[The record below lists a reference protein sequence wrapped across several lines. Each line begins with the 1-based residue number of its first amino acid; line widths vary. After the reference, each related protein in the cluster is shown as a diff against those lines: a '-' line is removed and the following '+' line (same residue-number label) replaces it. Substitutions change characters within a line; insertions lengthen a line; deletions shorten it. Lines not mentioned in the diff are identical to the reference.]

1 MELPTKYNPKE
12 IEDKW
17 YSFWE
22 KGGFFHSAPDAAK
35 KPYSIVIPPPNITGV
50 LHMGHALNNILQDI
64 LIRWRRMQGYNTLWM
79 PGTDHAGI
87 ATQNVVERALLKK
100 GLSRAEIGR
109 EKFIEKVWSWKN
121 EYGSE
126 ILKQLRKLGS
136 SCDWERERFT
146 MDAGLSKAVREA
158 FVALYEKGLI
168 YKGKYIINW
177 CPRCHTALSDDEVEH
192 EDHEGHLW
200 YIRYPFRDSPHLF
213 FTIAT
218 TRPETMLGDV
228 AVAVNPNDERYKEM
242 IGEILMLPVVGREI
256 PIIADESVD
265 PAFGT
270 GAVKIT
276 PAHDQNDFDIGKRH
290 KLESILIMNEDGT
303 MAGDVSGYKGMDRFE
318 CREALVE
325 ELKEAKHIIKV
336 EPYSHSVGHCY
347 RCRTV
352 TEPYLSDQWFIRM
365 KPLARAAI
373 EVQDKGCVT
382 FYPERWTKVYLSWLE
397 NVRDWCISRQI
408 WWGHRIPAWHCKGCG
423 ETHIS
428 SEEVEKC
435 AKCGNSEL
443 EQDGDVLDTWFSSA
457 LWPFSTMGWPEK
469 KEELQY
475 YYPTSTLVTDRGII
489 YFWVARMVMMGL
501 ELNGD
506 IPFRNVYIHGTI
518 LDDLG
523 RKMSKSL
530 GNGIDPLLMID
541 QYGADAVRIS
551 LIMLT
556 VEGQDIKLHEN
567 RFEMGRNFI
576 NKVWNAARFVMMNLT
591 FDEPLAVKIEQ
602 EDYEFEDVWILN
614 RLSLVTAACT
624 SALEKYRFNE
634 AIKSLYE
641 FIWNEFCDWYLE
653 IVKPRLYNSADA
665 KSRIVAL
672 KTLTH
677 VLDNILRFLHPFAPF
692 FTEEIWQGVKS
703 LVGKN
708 GLIATES
715 MANES
720 LIISPWPDSNLSI
733 SVQDSVS
740 LSEGVK
746 IHNVTET
753 MLLLQNLIRAIR
765 NIRCNMEIPSKQP
778 LKMLISVPDN
788 EMKDRL
794 DKHHVFLSQMANLEE
809 IDIGINRK
817 KPDSAASEVVEN
829 IQIFVPLKG
838 LINPEAERKKQL
850 DHSKKLQSHLT
861 IVRKKLLN
869 KNFIKNAPLHIVNAE
884 KEKEAELLGQIEK
897 VKDILD
903 DLHKNIL
910 A

>member
-22 KGGFFHSAPDAAK
+22 KGGFFHRVPDTEK
-35 KPYSIVIPPPNITGV
+35 KPYSIVIPPPNVTGV
-50 LHMGHALNNILQDI
+50 LHMGHALNTILQDI
-64 LIRWRRMQGYNTLWM
+64 LIRWRRMQGYNTVWL

-87 ATQNVVERALLKK
+87 ATQNVVERELLKK
-100 GLSRAEIGR
+100 GLNREQIGR
-109 EKFIEKVWSWKN
+109 EKFIEKVWDWKS

-146 MDAGLSKAVREA
+146 MDDGLSKAVREA
-158 FVALYEKGLI
+158 FVVLYEKGLI

-177 CPRCHTALSDDEVEH
+177 CPRCLTALSDDEVEH

-242 IGEILMLPVVGREI
+242 IGEILTLPVVGREI

-265 PAFGT
+265 PEFGT

-276 PAHDQNDFDIGKRH
+276 PAHDQNDFEIGQRH

-303 MAGDVSGYKGMDRFE
+303 MSGDVPDYKGMDRFE

-325 ELKEAKHIIKV
+325 ELKEEKHIIKV
-336 EPYSHSVGHCY
+336 EPHSHPVGHCY

-352 TEPYLSDQWFIRM
+352 TEPYLSDQWFIKM
-365 KPLARAAI
+365 KPLAKAAI
-373 EVQDKGCVT
+373 EAHDKGLVT

-423 ETHIS
+423 ETHIR
-428 SEEVEKC
+428 SEKVEKC
-435 AKCGNSEL
+435 SKCGNSEL
-443 EQDGDVLDTWFSSA
+443 VQDEDVLDTWFSSA
-457 LWPFSTMGWPEK
+457 LWPFSTMGWPDK
-469 KEELQY
+469 TEELQY

-501 ELNGD
+501 ELNGEV
-506 IPFRNVYIHGTI
+506 PFRDVYIHGTI

-541 QYGADAVRIS
+541 QYGADAIRIS
-551 LIMLT
+551 IIMLT

-591 FDEPLAVKIEQ
+591 DNDSLGVKIE
-602 EDYEFEDVWILN
+602 EDDYEFEDVWILN
-614 RLSLVTAACT
+614 CLSRVTVTCT

-641 FIWNEFCDWYLE
+641 FIWNDFCDWYLE
-653 IVKPRLYNSADA
+653 IVKPRLYDSADE
-665 KSRIVAL
+665 KRRIVAL

-692 FTEEIWQGVKS
+692 FTEEIWHSVKS
-703 LVGKN
+703 LVEN
-708 GLIATES
+708 NRLIAPET
-715 MANES
+715 MVNES
-720 LIISPWPDSNLSI
+720 LMVSPWPDSNLSI
-733 SVQDSVS
+733 NVQGSASS
-740 LSEGVK
+740 LDGVK
-746 IHNVTET
+746 IHDVTET
-753 MLLLQNLIRAIR
+753 MQFLQSLVRATR
-765 NIRCNMEIPSKQP
+765 NIRRSMNLPLKQP
-778 LKMLISVPDN
+778 LEIIFSVHDQ
-788 EMKDRL
+788 ETKERL
-794 DKHHVFLSQMANLEE
+794 DTHHAFLSQMANLKE

-817 KPDSAASEVVEN
+817 KPDSAASEVVDTV
-829 IQIFVPLKG
+829 QIFVPLKG
-838 LINPEAERKKQL
+838 LINLETERQKQL
-850 DHSKKLQSHLT
+850 DQIKKLESHLA

-869 KNFIKNAPLHIVNAE
+869 KNFIKNAPVHIVAAE
-884 KEKEAELLGQIEK
+884 KEKELELRGQIEK

-903 DLHKNIL
+903 DLQKNISN
-910 A
+910 